1 MMSPRDAISKAAG
14 AAVLGAVVLLLV
26 LTAWSCLVAGSV
38 VLLRPL
44 VGLGGALLIVAGAAL
59 VIVALIL
66 LVARLAGGAAPPRS
80 ASGSSELA
88 RSVMASVVGAVS
100 SRSGRVP
107 VRVVLIGV
115 ALLSAAL
122 AIYLPS
128 DGRSEPDE

>member
-1 MMSPRDAISKAAG
+1 MMSPRDAMSKAAG

-44 VGLGGALLIVAGAAL
+44 VGLGGALL

-122 AIYLPS
+122 AIYLLS

>member
-1 MMSPRDAISKAAG
+1 MMSPRDAMSKAAG

-44 VGLGGALLIVAGAAL
+44 VGLGGALL

-122 AIYLPS
+122 AVYLPS